1 MITVQDKYK
10 ELYTDTEK
18 FIILITGGR
27 GSAKSYNASTF
38 VERLTFEKGHKILYS
53 RYTMSSASISV
64 IPEFSEK
71 IEADGTQ
78 KYFKINKSDIR
89 NKRSKSSVMFR
100 GIRTS
105 SGNQTAKLKSIQGL
119 TTFVCDEAE
128 EWVKE
133 ADFDKLVLSIRQK
146 GVQNRVIIIM
156 NPSDVNHFIY
166 NKYIKNTHRIEVID
180 GVEVEISTHPSVL
193 HIHTTYLDNIQYLG
207 DNFLK
212 EVETMKIE
220 NPEKYAHVVIGKWAS
235 TAEGVIFK
243 KFGIVKEFPAWCKKV
258 AIGLDFGY
266 TNDPTAAIKCGV
278 IDNALYLDEL
288 FFETHLLSG
297 DIINKLKPYKGLSV
311 ISDSAD
317 PRLIKEIKNGG
328 IKIYPVEKGAGSI
341 KAGIDKMLEM
351 EIYVTERSYN
361 LIEEFRHYTWDKDKN
376 GKYINEPIDK
386 FNHGM
391 DASRYYTLG
400 KILGKIKKQ
409 ETDYTGVFH

>member
-1 MITVQDKYK
+1 MIAVQDKYK

-297 DIINKLKPYKGLSV
+297 DIINKLKPYKDLSV

-328 IKIYPVEKGAGSI
+328 VKIYPVEKGAGSI

-391 DASRYYTLG
+391 DAARYFVLG
-400 KILGKIKKQ
+400 KILGKIKY
-409 ETDYTGVFH
+409 EITDYTGIF

>member
-10 ELYTDTEK
+10 ELYSDTEK

-128 EWVKE
+128 EWVNE

-166 NKYIKNTHRIEVID
+166 KKYIKNTHRIEVID
-180 GVEVEISTHPSVL
+180 GVEVEISIHPSVL

-297 DIINKLKPYKGLSV
+297 DIINKLKPYKDLSV

-391 DASRYYTLG
+391 DASRYYVLG
-400 KILGKIKKQ
+400 KILGKIKY
-409 ETDYTGVFH
+409 EITDYTGIF

>member
-10 ELYTDTEK
+10 ELYSDTEK
-18 FIILITGGR
+18 FIVLITGGR

-166 NKYIKNTHRIEVID
+166 KKYIKNTHRVEVID

-212 EVETMKIE
+212 EVETMKVE
-220 NPEKYAHVVIGKWAS
+220 DPKKYAHVVIGQWAS

-243 KFGIVKEFPAWCKKV
+243 KLGIVKEFPAWCKKV

-278 IDNALYLDEL
+278 VDNALYLDEL

-297 DIINKLKPYKGLSV
+297 DIINKLKPYKDLSV

-400 KILGKIKKQ
+400 KILGKIKY
-409 ETDYTGVFH
+409 EITDYTGIF